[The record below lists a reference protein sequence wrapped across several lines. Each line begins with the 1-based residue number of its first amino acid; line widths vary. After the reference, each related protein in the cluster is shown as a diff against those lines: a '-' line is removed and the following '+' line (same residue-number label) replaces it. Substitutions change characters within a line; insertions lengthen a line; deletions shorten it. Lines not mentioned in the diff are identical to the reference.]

1 MKHKRYRA
9 AIINK
14 YNINTRNS
22 FFGQDLFS
30 EKKCSYLKTLSSLAK
45 IPLLPLAWI
54 FGLITFIRNRLYD
67 GGLLKKTTF
76 TTHTICV
83 GNLAVG
89 GTGKT
94 PHVDYLINL
103 LKDEQ
108 KIATL
113 SRGYKRKTTG
123 FVLATTLSSSHDI
136 GDEPLLYKSRH
147 PGISVA
153 VDANRVK
160 GVKKLLEQEPQPT
173 VILLDDAFQHR
184 SIKCGLNIVVSDYSH
199 LYYNDYLMPVGRL
212 REGKQG
218 IRRADVIVVSK
229 TPEKTTAVDIRNI
242 LKDIKPLPHQQ
253 VFFSYL
259 KYGELYSISNPDE
272 KISTL
277 DDLFRFRLI
286 VFTGIANPQ
295 PMLTYLK
302 EFSASVSHLPF
313 GDHYD
318 YKPQD
323 LDNIQKYYH
332 SIEGGNKLIVTTEK
346 DLMRLKNHEL
356 WGIAQRMNIFALPV
370 EVTFKE
376 GEEDF
381 NNLILKYVRANR
393 IYHEKY
399 T

>member
-1 MKHKRYRA
+1 MTKCT
-9 AIINK
+9 
-14 YNINTRNS
+14 INTGTD
-22 FFGQDLFS
+22 FFIRDLIS
-30 EKKCSYLKTLSSLAK
+30 EKKCPYLKILRSLAK

-54 FGLITFIRNRLYD
+54 YGLITFARNRLYD
-67 GGLLKKTTF
+67 GGLLKKTEF
-76 TTHTICV
+76 NTHTICV

-94 PHVDYLINL
+94 PHVDYLVNL
-103 LKDEQ
+103 LKGEQ

-113 SRGYKRKTTG
+113 SRGYKRKTKG
-123 FVLATTLSSSHDI
+123 FVLATSLSNSYEI
-136 GDEPLLYKSRH
+136 GDEPLLYKSKH
-147 PGISVA
+147 PDILVA
-153 VDANRVK
+153 VEGNRVK
-160 GVKKLLEQEPQPT
+160 GVKKLLEELPPPS

-184 SIKCGLNIVVSDYSH
+184 SIKCGLNIVVSEYNH
-199 LYYNDYLMPVGRL
+199 LYYRDHMMPYGHL
-212 REGKQG
+212 RESKHG
-218 IRRADVIVVSK
+218 IKRADVIIVSK

-259 KYGELYSISNPDE
+259 KYGELYSISDPTE

-277 DDLFRFRLI
+277 NDLFRFRLI
-286 VFTGIANPQ
+286 AFTGIANPE

-318 YKPQD
+318 YTPQD

-332 SIEGGNKLIVTTEK
+332 SIEGGNKIIVTTEK

-356 WGIAQRMNIFALPV
+356 WVIAQRMNIFALPV

-381 NNLILKYVRANR
+381 DNLILKYVRANR
-393 IYHEKY
+393 IYHQKY
-399 T
+399 S